1 MTEGDKKRQKI
12 FEKYRDNLNL
22 LIDNSFVQET
32 RDLYICP
39 ICLEKHSDIKS
50 ENPLTLEDAPPKSLG
65 GKANTL
71 TCKKCNNRC
80 GHQIDFHLT
89 ERLKELDKAKFPKNS
104 ETKVRIKIGN
114 ETFNGKIIID
124 NDGTMKMF
132 HSKKNNHPEKL
143 EDKMVELKAGTVVDI
158 NFLKSRV
165 IPENLEYA
173 ILKSAYLLAF
183 EKFGYSLILDKNFDI
198 VREQL
203 LNPETRIYPSGFWF
217 TPPYPEELCGVF
229 FICDQGLECLL
240 AMFMLRTEHNS
251 RMFGAF
257 LPLPI
262 NPIENVIEKL
272 NAKMEKEKEFKL
284 TLYPLE
290 QNEMNY
296 ISDLE
301 NIKAMFRW
309 IKQRNNACQ

>member
-1 MTEGDKKRQKI
+1 MTKGDKKRQKI

-22 LIDNSFVQET
+22 LIENSLIEET
-32 RDLYICP
+32 KELFICP
-39 ICLEKHSDIKS
+39 ICLEKHADITSD
-50 ENPLTLEDAPPKSLG
+50 NPLTLEDAPPKSLG

-71 TCKKCNNRC
+71 TCKKCNNTC

-89 ERLKELDKAKFPKNS
+89 ERLRELDNAKFPNNS

-114 ETFNGKIIID
+114 ETFNGKIKVE

-143 EDKMVELKAGTVVDI
+143 EEEMVELKAGTIVDL

-165 IPENLEYA
+165 IPEKLEYA

-183 EKFGYSLILDKNFDI
+183 EKFGYSLILDKNFNI
-198 VREQL
+198 IREQL
-203 LNPETRIYPSGFWF
+203 LNPEERLYPSGFWF
-217 TPPYPEELCGVF
+217 TPPYPKELCGVY
-229 FICDQGLECLL
+229 FICDKGLECLL
-240 AMFMLRTEHNS
+240 AMFMLETEHSS

-262 NPIENVIEKL
+262 NPIEEVVGKL
-272 NAKMEKEKEFKL
+272 NDKLNEEKEFKL
-284 TLYPLE
+284 SLYPME
-290 QNEMNY
+290 QDEIDY
-296 ISDLE
+296 IEDLE

-309 IKQRNNACQ
+309 LEQRAK